1 MAKVLSAMRGTTSL
15 QDPERT
21 PVMFK
26 ILELKGAGSAQ
37 ATEVGRRYSTREEAM
52 AAVKSHLKTFKA
64 SGRNPEG
71 DYWWA
76 RDAEGLRKCW
86 ISSAD

>member
-1 MAKVLSAMRGTTSL
+1 M
-15 QDPERT
+15 
-21 PVMFK
+21 MFK
-26 ILELKGAGSAQ
+26 ILERKSADS
-37 ATEVGRRYSTREEAM
+37 AEAAEVSRGYPTREEAL
-52 AAVKSHLKTFKA
+52 AAVKRSLKSFTV

-76 RDAEGLRKCW
+76 RDAEGLRKFW